1 MPQALAAEY
10 ATFALDGYRNAVA
23 GVRYAAGEPASAVPL
38 GALGTGAI
46 DLSSDGHFRGSTLQY
61 DVRPSGEFPRSF
73 LAVHTRHAGR
83 REARVLQVSPAFGL
97 PGVTTGTYLGHY
109 PVADLWPEDASL
121 PVEVHVQALTP
132 LIPGNAADSNLPCAL
147 FRVRL
152 TNKTGETVAAR
163 VALSWEND
171 VPLVGQARGNV
182 GCFLT
187 WTRDELKPGE
197 SFAVPFVMAKLSEA
211 PARDIAAAREFV
223 ASRRP
228 VPTMEP
234 WPAEAQQ
241 VALSGADVDAFSVDR
256 AGGFNWEAERDD
268 LGDRGETLRLD
279 DEGNIGQM
287 YYWLRYERDGEQSAG
302 LTHAAGAYSG
312 LSHLRVNEVRLSA
325 DHSEALNRLTTDD
338 GSLEVQVRTSVG
350 PGAFVVREYTVTNV
364 SAAPVRHIDVSHY
377 VNFDVGGPPGA
388 ETNSGAYDAATDAL
402 VVSGAGNTAF
412 ALFGLGRPAKFDV
425 SAWQASY
432 ERMCT
437 GGGQAPLPQDARP
450 PERRAFRLA
459 RGGIGLSAGAEDEG
473 YALRVTG
480 PSSAAAG
487 QEAAAWDDPAT
498 LWQVFTDG
506 KPLAAEAGQAAAG
519 VVAAALTIPPGGRVD
534 VDLALAW
541 YFPHLRDS
549 DGKEVGRHYATRF
562 ASAEAV
568 LDYTTEHRERLHR
581 ETIAWQDE
589 LYGANVP
596 AWLKDACING
606 LYSLARN
613 TWWIADGRF
622 AHSESFTGCPIME
635 TIVCRFNGAWP
646 IALFWPDLERNTL
659 SQFARFQNEQGA
671 IPFAFGPGERMDS
684 PYYETQ
690 KSLDTSEW
698 LLMVYRHL
706 HWAPDPEYLKEV
718 YPHVKRAVRYAQT
731 LDTDGDH
738 LINEVS
744 MQYYDVWQFH
754 GTSCYV
760 ASVWLA
766 ALKAA
771 ERMAHGAGDFGF
783 AAECREWF
791 EAGRASFE
799 RKLWNGSYYR
809 LYNEPETGEIS
820 EVCLGNQLAGQWFA
834 YGVGLGELL
843 PREHIVSAIDS
854 VLRLNGASTP
864 YGVANGC
871 NPDGTRPAGAHSDC
885 ISPGETFNFAATAI
899 HAGRASEG
907 LEQAREACN
916 NIALLQKTPWNI
928 CFNFSAAD
936 GRMIWGQNYYSNM
949 GIWTV
954 LMALADV
961 RADGNGLRVTL
972 P

>member
-1 MPQALAAEY
+1 MSEAIAAEY
-10 ATFALDGYRNAVA
+10 ATFTLDGYRNPVA

-46 DLSSDGHFRGSTLQY
+46 DLCSDGHFRGSTLQY
-61 DVRPSGEFPRSF
+61 DVRPSGDFPRSF
-73 LAVHTRHAGR
+73 LAVRTVHAR
-83 REARVLQVSPAFGL
+83 RSEARVLQVSPAFGL

-109 PVADLWPEDASL
+109 PVVDLWPEDESL
-121 PVEVHVQALTP
+121 PVEVHVQALAP
-132 LIPGNAADSNLPCAL
+132 LIPRNSADSGLPCAL
-147 FRVRL
+147 LRVRL
-152 TNKTGETVAAR
+152 TNRTAETVQGR

-171 VPLVGQARGNV
+171 IPLVGQARGNV
-182 GCFLT
+182 GGFLT
-187 WTRDELKPGE
+187 WAKDELKPGE
-197 SFAVPFVMAKLSEA
+197 SFPVPFVMAKVSET
-211 PARDIAAAREFV
+211 PAREVADAHQFV
-223 ASRRP
+223 TSQRP
-228 VPTMEP
+228 MPAMAP
-234 WPAEAQQ
+234 WPADAQQ
-241 VALSGADVDAFSVDR
+241 VALAGADVKAFYVDR
-256 AGGFNWEAERDD
+256 AGGFNWEAERK
-268 LGDRGETLRLD
+268 EAFRLD

-287 YYWLRYERDGEQSAG
+287 YYWLRYDRDGEQSAG
-302 LTHAAGAYSG
+302 LTHAAGGYSG
-312 LSHLRVNEVRLSA
+312 LSHLRVTEVGLSG
-325 DHSEALNRLTTDD
+325 DHSQALNRLTTDD
-338 GSLEVQVRTSVG
+338 GALEVQVRTTVG

-364 SAAPVRHIDVSHY
+364 SATPVRHIEVSHY

-388 ETNSGAYDAATDAL
+388 EANSGAYDAATDAL
-402 VVSGAGNTAF
+402 VVKGAGDAAF

-425 SAWQASY
+425 TAWHASY
-432 ERMCT
+432 ERMCA
-437 GGGQAPLPQDARP
+437 GGGQVPLAEGAGPPAR
-450 PERRAFRLA
+450 RSFQLA
-459 RGGIGLSAGAEDEG
+459 QGGIGLAAGAEAEG

-480 PSSAAAG
+480 PSSAAAR
-487 QEAAAWDDPAT
+487 QEATAWDDPAAF
-498 LWQVFTDG
+498 WQAFADG
-506 KPLAAEAGQAAAG
+506 KPLAPGTGEPAAG
-519 VVAAALTIPPGGRVD
+519 VVAAPVTVPPGRHTD
-534 VDLALAW
+534 VDFALAW

-549 DGKEVGRHYATRF
+549 DGNEVGRHYATRF
-562 ASAEAV
+562 ASAEEV
-568 LDYTTEHRERLHR
+568 LDYATQHRERLRR

-589 LYGANVP
+589 LYGADVP
-596 AWLKDACING
+596 AWLKDACVNG

-646 IALFWPDLERNTL
+646 IALFWPHLEQNTL

-706 HWAPDPEYLKEV
+706 HWNPDPEYLGEV
-718 YPHVKRAVRYAQT
+718 YPHVKRAVRYAET

-760 ASVWLA
+760 ASIWLA
-766 ALKAA
+766 GLKAA
-771 ERMAHGAGDFGF
+771 ERMAHGAGDFAF
-783 AAECREWF
+783 AGECREWF
-791 EAGRASFE
+791 EAGRASFG

-809 LYNEPETGEIS
+809 LYNEPETGQVS

-834 YGVGLGELL
+834 YAVGLGELL

-899 HAGRASEG
+899 HAGRADEG
-907 LEQAREACN
+907 LEQAREACSN
-916 NIALLQKTPWNI
+916 VALLQKTPWNI

-961 RADGNGLRVTL
+961 RADGNGLHVTL